1 MTAAKLASVPA
12 DDPVVEPAPEPKKHA
27 TGREAEAGDGYVT
40 VEQCGLQLRIP
51 VGGKIPEEALDL
63 FIRGKN
69 REGLLLCIGKAQL
82 KQLRRIPWTSDDMI
96 ELDRK
101 VNEARGN

>member
-51 VGGKIPEEALDL
+51 VGVKIPEEALDL
-63 FIRGKN
+63 ASRGRG
-69 REGLLLCIGKAQL
+69 RESLLLMIGKKQL
-82 KQLRRIPWTSDDMI
+82 KQLRRIPWSVEDMT
-96 ELDRK
+96 ELDGK
-101 VNEARGN
+101 IKKASGN